1 MNPAGMAALLT
12 RCSKATAMMKA
23 PKNQLAT

>member
-1 MNPAGMAALLT
+1 MKPAGMAALLT
-12 RCSKATAMMKA
+12 MCSSATAMMNA